1 MMAAPLLEVSGL
13 SAGYGALQILW
24 DVVLG
29 VHDSEY
35 VAVLGSNGVGKSTL
49 LKTIAGILPAMSG
62 TIRWQGRDITHLG
75 PASRVRLGIS
85 LVPEGKRLFAGM
97 TVRENLVMGAFARR
111 DRSGVA
117 TDLDWV
123 LSLFPPLSG
132 KLERVAGTLSGG
144 EQQMCA
150 IGRGLL
156 ARPRLLLVDELSFGL
171 SPIITDALLET
182 VANINR
188 EGMSVI
194 LVEQDVLAALR
205 YARRGYVISE
215 GRIVKEGPAANL
227 AADPL
232 IKKNYLGV

>member
-1 MMAAPLLEVSGL
+1 MMAAPLLEVSEL
-13 SAGYGALQILW
+13 STGYGALQILW
-24 DVVLG
+24 DVVLS
-29 VHDSEY
+29 VNDSEY

-62 TIRWQGRDITHLG
+62 TIRWQGRDITHLE

-97 TVRENLVMGAFARR
+97 TVRENLVMGGFARR
-111 DRSGVA
+111 DRHGVA
-117 TDLDWV
+117 ADLDWV

-132 KLERVAGTLSGG
+132 KLNRVAGSLSGG

-150 IGRGLL
+150 IARGLL
-156 ARPRLLLVDELSFGL
+156 ARPRLLMVDELSFGL
-171 SPIITDALLET
+171 SPIITDSLLET
-182 VANINR
+182 VANINQ
-188 EGMSVI
+188 EGTAVI

-215 GRIVKEGPAANL
+215 GRVVKEGAAADL
-227 AADPL
+227 AVDPL